1 MRTNSGK
8 LQKIKQ
14 TKKKQT
20 KRIQVTIDVSL
31 LAWIDS
37 IVKKGI
43 FRTRS
48 HGVTYCVHF
57 TKNEPKNKKRLL
69 G

>member
-1 MRTNSGK
+1 MQRKS
-8 LQKIKQ
+8 QKTKQ
-14 TKKKQT
+14 AKKKQS
-20 KRIQVTIDVSL
+20 KRIQITIDVSL

-48 HGVTYCVHF
+48 HGVTYCIHF
-57 TKNEPKNKKRLL
+57 TKNNPKNKKRLS
-69 G
+69 

>member
-1 MRTNSGK
+1 MQNKSRKTK
-8 LQKIKQ
+8 LA
-14 TKKKQT
+14 KKKQT

-31 LAWIDS
+31 LTWIDS

-48 HGVTYCVHF
+48 HGVTYCVYS
-57 TKNEPKNKKRLL
+57 TKNDPKNKKRFLQK
-69 G
+69 